1 MDGRKNN
8 GGNSTKA
15 KGVDKRMN
23 QYKDVVN
30 NALTHEDLTEVFKM
44 LYEKATVKGDVK
56 AAQILIE
63 YTVGKPVQQT
73 DVTSGG
79 RSIGFSIKDIVDFKS

>member
-23 QYKDVVN
+23 PYKSVIHDEI
-30 NALTHEDLTEVFKM
+30 TKEDLGKVLRM
-44 LYEKATVKGDVK
+44 LCNKAINKSDVK
-56 AAQILIE
+56 AAQLLME
-63 YTVGKPVQQT
+63 YTLVKPKQEFDITT
-73 DVTSGG
+73 DGES
-79 RSIGFSIKDIVDFKS
+79 FNIKDLVRFKD